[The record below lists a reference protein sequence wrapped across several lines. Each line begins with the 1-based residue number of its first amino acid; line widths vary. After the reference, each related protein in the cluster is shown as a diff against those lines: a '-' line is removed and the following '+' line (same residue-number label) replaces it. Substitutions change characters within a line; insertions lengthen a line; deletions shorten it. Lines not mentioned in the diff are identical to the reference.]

1 MTNNTNKHSIYTKCF
16 DCGSWGINLLD
27 NKQCGNCNRYD
38 TTFYYSEEDLEF
50 AIKKKE
56 TSMTNKLPEIRNENP
71 PVISELSEEVKQ
83 ALENLK
89 ILNKKCDDYL
99 KLAETAVEM
108 LRDTKTKLALEACL
122 ELIITFVNEQ
132 KNLINALDK
141 QFGGK

>member
-1 MTNNTNKHSIYTKCF
+1 MKTLKQIQMTDKEDKSSKPLYIPSPIRMTNIEN
-16 DCGSWGINLLD
+16 GIV
-27 NKQCGNCNRYD
+27 
-38 TTFYYSEEDLEF
+38 E
-50 AIKKKE
+50 
-56 TSMTNKLPEIRNENP
+56 PEIRKENP
-71 PVISELSEEVKQ
+71 PVIPELSPEVKQ

-99 KLAETAVEM
+99 KLVETAVEM

-141 QFGGK
+141 QFGGEND